1 MGPGEGIPTDTR
13 LTASARAAPAPQ
25 PTRGNV
31 FVPMLL
37 LALAI
42 VGWLAFQGAQLLRE
56 RQQLIELQTGLATQA
71 DAATKLRA
79 SLDAV
84 ATATAKLAS
93 EGNDSAHVIVEE
105 LRKRG
110 VTINPQGAP
119 KPP

>member
-1 MGPGEGIPTDTR
+1 MHPSSSVSEAVAKEPAR
-13 LTASARAAPAPQ
+13 RSA
-25 PTRGNV
+25 

-37 LALAI
+37 MALAI
-42 VGWLAFQGAQLLRE
+42 VGWLAFQGMQLVRE
-56 RQQLIELQTGLATQA
+56 RRQLGELQTSLGPQA
-71 DAATKLRA
+71 EAATKLRA

-84 ATATAKLAS
+84 ATATAKLAAD
-93 EGNDSAHVIVEE
+93 GNDGARVIVEE